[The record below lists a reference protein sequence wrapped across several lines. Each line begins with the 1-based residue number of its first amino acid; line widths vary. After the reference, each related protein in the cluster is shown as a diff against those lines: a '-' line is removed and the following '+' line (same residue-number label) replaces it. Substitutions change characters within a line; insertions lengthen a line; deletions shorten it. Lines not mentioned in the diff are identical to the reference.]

1 MFYII
6 LLFINFILTLLFFK
20 KIYSSS
26 IITFLPVLLWVFTE
40 YIVLQ
45 LSPFILFFIF
55 KLPISNIILHY
66 RSFFYLIFILTNFF
80 IYFIFKNKFSNNSFV
95 LKFYDNNIN
104 NYFIFWISIILL
116 FFYILLDG
124 ISAREL
130 YGNDIDS
137 TNSFYYIRGL
147 FDILYFFTFILGFK
161 RDKFSFLIFFLFC
174 FIMILGEHRGQLFS
188 FVIVFLFG
196 LLINNKVNK
205 LNFKFNFSFILFIL
219 FLVFTFISITQR
231 RLNTSRQFQKNAIIM
246 SFDRFYEPTIDRVI
260 NYSLIKNNNLFY
272 FENFDRIFT
281 MPIPSFLLKNKKNND
296 DSNENLNKY
305 YNYDTSKV
313 HWPIPFLTDLYRRF
327 SFFGIFIFSFIFLFF
342 LQYFYLFFLYK
353 SYNHIL
359 ISAFIVAFSFR
370 LYSFSLLGLIGFFIY
385 MVPKMYFFTF
395 INKKIKI

>member
-6 LLFINFILTLLFFK
+6 LLVINFSLTLLFFK

-55 KLPISNIILHY
+55 KLPISIIILHY

-80 IYFIFKNKFSNNSFV
+80 IYYIFKNKFSNNSLV
-95 LKFYDNNIN
+95 LNFYDNNISN
-104 NYFIFWISIILL
+104 LFIFWISIILF

-161 RDKFSFLIFFLFC
+161 RDKFSFIIFFLFC
-174 FIMILGEHRGQLFS
+174 FVMIFGEHRGQLFS

-196 LLINNKVNK
+196 LLINNKV
-205 LNFKFNFSFILFIL
+205 
-219 FLVFTFISITQR
+219 
-231 RLNTSRQFQKNAIIM
+231 M
-246 SFDRFYEPTIDRVI
+246 
-260 NYSLIKNNNLFY
+260 
-272 FENFDRIFT
+272 
-281 MPIPSFLLKNKKNND
+281 
-296 DSNENLNKY
+296 
-305 YNYDTSKV
+305 
-313 HWPIPFLTDLYRRF
+313 
-327 SFFGIFIFSFIFLFF
+327 
-342 LQYFYLFFLYK
+342 
-353 SYNHIL
+353 
-359 ISAFIVAFSFR
+359 
-370 LYSFSLLGLIGFFIY
+370 
-385 MVPKMYFFTF
+385 
-395 INKKIKI
+395 

>member
-6 LLFINFILTLLFFK
+6 LLFINFFLTIIFFK
-20 KIYSSS
+20 KVYSSS
-26 IITFLPVLLWVFTE
+26 IIFFLPVLLWVLTE
-40 YIVLQ
+40 FVVLQ

-55 KLPISNIILHY
+55 KLSINNIILHY
-66 RSFFYLIFILTNFF
+66 RSFFYLIFILSNFL
-80 IYFIFKNKFSNNSFV
+80 IYNIFKNKFSNNN
-95 LKFYDNNIN
+95 LLLNFYDNNIFHL
-104 NYFIFWISIILL
+104 FIFWISIFIL

-130 YGNDIDS
+130 YGNDINS

-147 FDILYFFTFILGFK
+147 FDILYFLTFILGFK
-161 RDKFSFLIFFLFC
+161 RDKISFLFFFLFC

-196 LLINNKVNK
+196 ILINNKFNK
-205 LNFKFNFSFILFIL
+205 IYYKFTFKFILFFI
-219 FLVFTFISITQR
+219 FLVYTFISITQR

-246 SFDRFYEPTIDRVI
+246 SFDRFYEPTIDRII
-260 NYSLIKNNNLFY
+260 NYSLIKSNNFFY
-272 FENFDRIFT
+272 FENFDRILT

-313 HWPIPFLTDLYRRF
+313 HWPIPFLADSYRRF
-327 SFFGIFIFSFIFLFF
+327 SFFGVFIFSFIFLYF
-342 LQYFYLFFLYK
+342 LQYLYLYFLFK

-359 ISAFIVAFSFR
+359 ISAFIVSFSFR
-370 LYSFSLLGLIGFFIY
+370 LYSFSLLGLIAFFIY
-385 MVPKMYFFTF
+385 MIPKMYFFTLF
-395 INKKIKI
+395 NKKIKT